1 MEAVDRYGV
10 LRGGLMAAWRVLRCH
25 PFVQGGYDPVV
36 KSESLKSERN
46 GVSLTS
52 APPASWAVTE

>member
-10 LRGGLMAAWRVLRCH
+10 LRGGLMAVWRVLRCH

-36 KSESLKSERN
+36 RSERIY
-46 GVSLTS
+46 S
-52 APPASWAVTE
+52 ATAECGAARQLRGH